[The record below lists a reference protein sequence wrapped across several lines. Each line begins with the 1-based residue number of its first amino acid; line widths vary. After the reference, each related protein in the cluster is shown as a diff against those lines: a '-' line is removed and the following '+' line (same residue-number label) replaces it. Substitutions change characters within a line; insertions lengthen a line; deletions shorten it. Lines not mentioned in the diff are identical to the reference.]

1 MTGPEMERAIEFLL
15 ESQAS
20 LSAKTEANTV
30 AIAALTEHVDALTG
44 KVDALT
50 GKVDALA
57 GSVEALAGVANTALE
72 VATSTSET
80 LREFIKAQGAAQA
93 RTDAQLARLGSLLEV
108 HVSDGHGGH
117 P

>member
-15 ESQAS
+15 QSQAS

-30 AIAALTEHVDALTG
+30 AIAALTA
-44 KVDALT
+44 KVDTLT
-50 GKVDALA
+50 
-57 GSVEALAGVANTALE
+57 GVANTALE
-72 VATSTSET
+72 VATGTSET